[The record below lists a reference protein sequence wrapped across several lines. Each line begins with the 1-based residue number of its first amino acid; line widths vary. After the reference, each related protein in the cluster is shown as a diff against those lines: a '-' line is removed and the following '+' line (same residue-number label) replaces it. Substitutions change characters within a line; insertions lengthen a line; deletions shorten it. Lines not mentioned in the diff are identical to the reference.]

1 MPVWCCLCY
10 MDLSRDR
17 SSKKLPICDLSFEAL
32 ESTFRVGE
40 MCGHF
45 MLGEPTSICNG
56 APSESNPNK

>member
-40 MCGHF
+40 MWGHF
-45 MLGEPTSICNG
+45 MLGEPDIHLQWCPVRVQS
-56 APSESNPNK
+56 K